1 MSSYQGYGFRGVD
14 GGDLTADPHPL
25 CPQEH
30 ATPARAEVCGMAHSV
45 RRVCLREDDARWHY
59 DGLLDRD
66 MKRDIERMVNPENWP
81 ADYRP
86 CVWVQTGRDD
96 NDLLPICNRPHTF
109 LQAAVCGLAHTRAEV
124 HIVGEDR
131 RWGIA
136 IDEMSHT
143 LTMDRLWA
151 LLWRQ

>member
-30 ATPARAEVCGMAHSV
+30 ATPARAEVCG
-45 RRVCLREDDARWHY
+45 
-59 DGLLDRD
+59 
-66 MKRDIERMVNPENWP
+66 
-81 ADYRP
+81 
-86 CVWVQTGRDD
+86 
-96 NDLLPICNRPHTF
+96 
-109 LQAAVCGLAHTRAEV
+109 LAHTRAAV

-136 IDEMSHT
+136 IDEMYHT
-143 LTMDRLWA
+143 LTMDRLRLA
-151 LLWRQ
+151 LWGGG